1 LLRQRTIWR
10 DAIVKRLL
18 VIVVLS
24 LTLTAATQAAHHSLA
39 GVDGAWVGT
48 YTLGGPGS
56 ISFTVAGKRA
66 TVVLGVGHADLQTV
80 VVGTARGHVRFRL
93 PGRPQAVVF
102 DAQLKGGKLVGT
114 VRQGTAGGAFDA
126 HRGAAPEHVA
136 RGFFTAS
143 GYLWASVD
151 DPYGPA
157 RLVDLDTGGV
167 RALYPSGNSF
177 RIGSGFATRGPSTGT
192 ASFTPAAAR
201 IAGKP
206 ASRVRMRQLEVR
218 FRSGSA
224 TLSGTLTIPPGSERH
239 AAVAF
244 VHGSGATERAYLPDL
259 QALLVRHGVAV
270 LVYDKRGIGQSGG
283 SYPGESPTAST
294 IDILARDAA
303 AAVRF
308 LRSQPEID
316 KAQVGLEGHSQA
328 GWIAPLAA
336 ARDPA
341 IRFLVIF
348 SGPAVTADENDLY
361 QDLAGEGDVPQR
373 LTDAEIDAQVLAR
386 GPSGVDPMPW
396 IRKLKIPALWV
407 YGGLDKIMPPRL
419 SERLLE
425 PVAAESG
432 RDFTIL
438 DFPNANHALVET
450 KTGLTSEMLRSAT
463 FAPGLFP
470 QVGTW
475 LKAHGLAAP

>member
-1 LLRQRTIWR
+1 
-10 DAIVKRLL
+10 VKRLL
-18 VIVVLS
+18 VIAVLS
-24 LTLTAATQAAHHSLA
+24 LTLTAGTQAARHSPS

-56 ISFTVAGKRA
+56 ISFTLIGNRA
-66 TVVLGVGHADLQTV
+66 IVVLGVGHADLQTV
-80 VVGTARGHVRFRL
+80 VAGTARGSVRFRL
-93 PGRPQAVVF
+93 PGRPQALVF
-102 DAQLKGGKLVGT
+102 DARLKGGKLVGA
-114 VRQGTAGGAFDA
+114 VRQGPTGGAFEA

-143 GYLWASVD
+143 GHLWVSVD

-157 RLVDLDTGGV
+157 RLVDLETGGV
-167 RALYPSGNSF
+167 RALYPSGKSF
-177 RIGSGFATRGPSTGT
+177 RIGSGFATREPSAGT
-192 ASFTPAAAR
+192 ASFTPAGAR
-201 IAGKP
+201 LGGQP
-206 ASRVRMRQLEVR
+206 ANRVRVRQLEVR
-218 FRSGSA
+218 FRSGAA
-224 TLSGTLTIPPGSERH
+224 TLSGTLTVPPGSGRH

-244 VHGSGATERAYLPDL
+244 VHGSGATERSYLPEL

-270 LVYDKRGIGQSGG
+270 LAYDKRGIGQSGG

-316 KAQVGLEGHSQA
+316 RARVGFAGHSQA

-336 ARDPA
+336 SRESA
-341 IRFLVIF
+341 IRFLVIL
-348 SGPAVTADENDLY
+348 SGPTVTADENDLY
-361 QDLAGEGDVPQR
+361 QDLAGEGDRPQR

-432 RDFTIL
+432 RDFAIL

-470 QVGTW
+470 QVGAW
-475 LKAHGLAAP
+475 LKAHGLSAP